1 MAERRSMDAAMALPE
16 NKIAF
21 IHEGKTAAQSG
32 RGAENTEA
40 AEGLRANVR
49 APRTQPTAKGTR
61 IKRRGRRPKEVLA
74 EPSVSSAP
82 MSEATSSFL
91 PPLLVG
97 LTTRLS
103 PATAESLRRA
113 VLEQRLQR
121 RRPHTQQ
128 EIVEAAVSHWLRAN
142 GFLTPA

>member
-40 AEGLRANVR
+40 AEGLPANVR
-49 APRTQPTAKGTR
+49 APRTQPAAKGTR

-128 EIVEAAVSHWLRAN
+128 EIVEAAVRHWLRAN
-142 GFLTPA
+142 GFLTAA